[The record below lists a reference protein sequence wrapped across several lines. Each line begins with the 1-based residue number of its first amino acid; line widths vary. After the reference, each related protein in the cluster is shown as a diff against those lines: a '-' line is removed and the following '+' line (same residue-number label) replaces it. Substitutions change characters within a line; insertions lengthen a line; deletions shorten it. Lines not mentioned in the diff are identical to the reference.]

1 MFKYKS
7 NKFFKSLLYKNGR
20 YYFSYFIIGLIV
32 SYIPLIMGY
41 SLNILIDSLSVLDK
55 NKFVFAIVAMLTLT
69 FLNSIFIYING
80 LVELSVRFNSRKNM
94 LLSFIS
100 LLIESKNY
108 NYADNGKILNIS
120 FYDFSAME
128 YSLCT
133 IIDFLNKILFFVISI
148 AILMGI
154 NFYLTIFVII
164 PLAVLNVLIYFLRN
178 KYKNYFDNQRNDN
191 IVYHSFIYDSVKNI
205 EAVKYFIKKENYF
218 NELNNLSIKS
228 YKSRLNSVI
237 FQSIINNGVLFV
249 NDFSIFLILIL
260 CIRYVLN
267 NELTSGQITL
277 FISYIGYGFVYLTL
291 YTNVISNYKYSQ
303 SLLERIENIIGKD
316 LINKFIH
323 LNISKDFQN
332 IEQKINSLSFES
344 FGIGENSKKID
355 FTVKIGDLVVITGE
369 NGSGKSTFLDTIVG
383 INSFYGKIK
392 LNNLYVE
399 NLEKIKIGYVSQ
411 KNKLFDMNLE
421 KNITWCDK
429 DIDISKILTDSNI
442 FQDSTFLLKD
452 SVKQTIGKNGANLS
466 EGQKQ
471 RLLIARAIYNSS
483 EILCL
488 DDSFSFM
495 DKYNRKKILKNLL
508 AKDKIIFLATED
520 ENIIEMADIVVYMKA
535 RVIDKL
541 KE

>member
-429 DIDISKILTDSNI
+429 GIDISKILTDSNI

>member
-148 AILMGI
+148 AILMEI